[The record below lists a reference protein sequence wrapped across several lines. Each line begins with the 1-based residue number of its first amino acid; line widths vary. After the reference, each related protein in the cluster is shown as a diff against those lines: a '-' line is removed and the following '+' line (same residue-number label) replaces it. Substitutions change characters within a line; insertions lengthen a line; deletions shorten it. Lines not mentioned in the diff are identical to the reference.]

1 MVSAGRPAAERAWLT
16 SARTWAA
23 ALPTEV
29 PAGFVA
35 DGAGGGDAEL
45 ADVDVDVDADVAGDD
60 RA

>member
-45 ADVDVDVDADVAGDD
+45 ADVDADADD